1 MPTNTQIGKN
11 GEDLATD
18 FILKLGYEI
27 CFRNYRKGRFEI
39 DIIAKDKNRLIFIE
53 VKLRK
58 SNHYGF
64 PEEAV
69 TQSKINQIK
78 TAAENYIFEIDWKF
92 DIRFDIISITAANNS
107 KPEIVHLIDA
117 F

>member
-1 MPTNTQIGKN
+1 MPTNTQIGKK
-11 GEDLATD
+11 GEDIAAD

-27 CFRNYRKGRFEI
+27 VLRNYRKGRFEI
-39 DIIAKDKNRLIFIE
+39 DIIAKDKNRLVFIE

-58 SNHYGF
+58 SNTYGF

-69 TQSKINQIK
+69 TKNKIEQIK
-78 TAAENYIFEIDWKF
+78 SAAESYIFEIDWKF
-92 DIRFDIISITAANNS
+92 DIRFDIISITSSSKNN
-107 KPEIVHLIDA
+107 PEIVHLVDA

>member
-1 MPTNTQIGKN
+1 MPNNTQIGKN
-11 GEDLATD
+11 GEDIAAD

-27 CFRNYRKGRFEI
+27 VLRNYRKGRFEI
-39 DIIAKDKNRLIFIE
+39 DLIAKDNNRLVFIE

-58 SNHYGF
+58 SNKYGF

-69 TQSKINQIK
+69 TQTKIEQIK
-78 TAAENYIFEIDWKF
+78 SAAESYIFEIDWKF
-92 DIRFDIISITAANNS
+92 DIRFDIISITSSLKNS
-107 KPEIVHLIDA
+107 PEIVHLMDA